1 MYDIKMPQGEI
12 TIHGS
17 FLDEGLTLYNGDNPK
32 GCHIGSLG
40 GYSAAFTPQM
50 SIFLNTITSGQRL
63 PNSGP
68 KALGEVLVAKA
79 TYKSAQTDKWEAVT
93 LQNLENNYV
102 D

>member
-1 MYDIKMPQGEI
+1 M
-12 TIHGS
+12 
-17 FLDEGLTLYNGDNPK
+17 
-32 GCHIGSLG
+32 
-40 GYSAAFTPQM
+40 AV
-50 SIFLNTITSGQRL
+50 FLNAIASGQRL